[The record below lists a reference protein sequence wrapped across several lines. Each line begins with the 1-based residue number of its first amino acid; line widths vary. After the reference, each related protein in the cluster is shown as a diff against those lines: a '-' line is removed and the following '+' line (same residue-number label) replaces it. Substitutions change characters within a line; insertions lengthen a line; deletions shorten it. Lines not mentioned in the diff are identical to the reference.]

1 MPWREPGREPGQAR
15 RALHWLF
22 DNFIGDA
29 GAHGPALATAR
40 ERLHSGA
47 MANRNPVAIV
57 GIGIFLMV
65 GVVVAVSIAATILL
79 FLYNIV
85 VAVFRSAFGI
95 ELPHL
100 Y

>member
-1 MPWREPGREPGQAR
+1 LRG
-15 RALHWLF
+15 F
-22 DNFIGDA
+22 GDSFA
-29 GAHGPALATAR
+29 
-40 ERLHSGA
+40 
-47 MANRNPVAIV
+47 
-57 GIGIFLMV
+57 
-65 GVVVAVSIAATILL
+65 VVAVSIAATMLL

>member
-1 MPWREPGREPGQAR
+1 MPWREPGKPGAR
-15 RALHWLF
+15 CIGCLII
-22 DNFIGDA
+22 FIGEG
-29 GAHGPALATAR
+29 GAHGPALAAAR

-57 GIGIFLMV
+57 GIGIFLIV
-65 GVVVAVSIAATILL
+65 GVIVAVSIAATILL
-79 FLYNIV
+79 FLYGIV